1 MLFHAAFVRLVVV
14 WSYHQQRIGTHLL
27 VSDAFGYGFFRIV
40 AAAVCDYRH
49 PASAFRHCSPHDR
62 ILFLLAESRS
72 LPGGPKHQYRI
83 SAFVYM
89 PVYQFPQSAVVY
101 AARFIKRRYESH
113 YRSFYHYVLLV
124 SHLLFPESVSQCAP
138 DLFYFFRRSSV
149 KSWPLR
155 CVTYIQNICLMLF
168 SCNASH
174 SGTSMP
180 AGCFIR
186 FVARVVPAQHTSY
199 IYIMLSV
206 KICAVRETAAI
217 MYLL

>member
-1 MLFHAAFVRLVVV
+1 MCPGLV
-14 WSYHQQRIGTHLL
+14 L
-27 VSDAFGYGFFRIV
+27 
-40 AAAVCDYRH
+40 
-49 PASAFRHCSPHDR
+49 
-62 ILFLLAESRS
+62 
-72 LPGGPKHQYRI
+72 
-83 SAFVYM
+83 
-89 PVYQFPQSAVVY
+89 
-101 AARFIKRRYESH
+101 
-113 YRSFYHYVLLV
+113 
-124 SHLLFPESVSQCAP
+124 
-138 DLFYFFRRSSV
+138 FFRRSSV

-180 AGCFIR
+180 ADRQSSFCNSFDFFVRSVRLQAIQAPCFSRSCVTDLLLRYSSAGCLIR

-217 MYLL
+217 MYLLQLLCFHYPAPAVIMRQLLSCYPTQNLVVQPL